1 MLANVGLLVLGVVA
15 LYFGAEWLVRGAA
28 GLARMLGVSPL
39 VVGLTVVSYG
49 TSAPEL
55 AVSTVAALDGKS
67 DIALGN
73 VVGSNIANIGLI
85 LGITALIAPPLVQ
98 GSLLRRELPV
108 LLLATAAI
116 PVFLMGGEIHRWE
129 GILLVLGALLFTIA
143 TLKWSGRASPESE
156 ELPDVPEAGGS
167 KIGLALLSL
176 LGLGVLLVGGKVFVT
191 GAVGMALQL
200 GMSER
205 VVGLTVVAV
214 GTSLPEL
221 AASLVAAMRG
231 HSEIA
236 VGNVV
241 GSNIF
246 NVLLILGTASALRP
260 ITGDLSAMRLDL
272 AVVGLLTVLC
282 VISMRA
288 QRRIPRWEGGVFL
301 AIYVSFLALL
311 VAGVG

>member
-1 MLANVGLLVLGVVA
+1 M
-15 LYFGAEWLVRGAA
+15 
-28 GLARMLGVSPL
+28 
-39 VVGLTVVSYG
+39 
-49 TSAPEL
+49 
-55 AVSTVAALDGKS
+55 
-67 DIALGN
+67 
-73 VVGSNIANIGLI
+73 
-85 LGITALIAPPLVQ
+85 
-98 GSLLRRELPV
+98 
-108 LLLATAAI
+108 
-116 PVFLMGGEIHRWE
+116 
-129 GILLVLGALLFTIA
+129 
-143 TLKWSGRASPESE
+143 
-156 ELPDVPEAGGS
+156 
-167 KIGLALLSL
+167 
-176 LGLGVLLVGGKVFVT
+176 LLVGGKVFVT

>member
-1 MLANVGLLVLGVVA
+1 MTELTALTATPQRLRRLAQLGYLDRQALV
-15 LYFGAEWLVRGAA
+15 A
-28 GLARMLGVSPL
+28 GLHRLQ
-39 VVGLTVVSYG
+39 
-49 TSAPEL
+49 
-55 AVSTVAALDGKS
+55 ALPDRH
-67 DIALGN
+67 AW
-73 VVGSNIANIGLI
+73 
-85 LGITALIAPPLVQ
+85 
-98 GSLLRRELPV
+98 LR
-108 LLLATAAI
+108 
-116 PVFLMGGEIHRWE
+116 FLDY
-129 GILLVLGALLFTIA
+129 ILLVLGALLFTIA

>member
-1 MLANVGLLVLGVVA
+1 M
-15 LYFGAEWLVRGAA
+15 
-28 GLARMLGVSPL
+28 
-39 VVGLTVVSYG
+39 
-49 TSAPEL
+49 
-55 AVSTVAALDGKS
+55 
-67 DIALGN
+67 
-73 VVGSNIANIGLI
+73 
-85 LGITALIAPPLVQ
+85 
-98 GSLLRRELPV
+98 

-167 KIGLALLSL
+167 KI
-176 LGLGVLLVGGKVFVT
+176 VLLVGGKVFVT